1 MPRTGSRAGLWA
13 ARVLLAGA
21 VLVLVAVGLGP
32 LTGTYRL
39 ATVLT
44 GSMAPGM
51 PAGSMAVLVPV
62 DPAAVRVGDVITY
75 EAPLPDHRVVTHRVV
90 DIVAGGPHPVLRTK
104 GDANAAADPWTARL
118 SGSPAWRRVAVVPRA
133 GTVIRALRAAPVHR
147 ATVRLIPLMLLTVML
162 LGIWF
167 PRLEPARRV
176 AVVVTVALVAAV
188 PAAMAAFTKSASAAT
203 TLGSA
208 PDWTAPTASTTTIAK
223 QTGYLAGSIKQGIAY
238 YLYAN
243 VADNGNPASGVS
255 TVKADLSALT
265 AGQTNVSL
273 TAGSYAI
280 NGVSYNYRSAA
291 LTAPSPLTAGS
302 KGYTITS
309 TDVLGYS
316 GPQSFTTTVDNTPP
330 SAFDIQTA
338 NHAGGA
344 QGTAEIGDTIS
355 FTYSEPIDPQSIL
368 PGWTG
373 ASTNVV
379 VHLEDGGCLLNLL
392 VKLCNDDSFEIYN
405 GASPLATIGPIN
417 LRDPDYIGG
426 GLIGTSG
433 DAIFGASGTPSTM
446 VQSGSSIVVTLG
458 TRSGAGADPGGST
471 TMQWDPPTTPYD
483 AAGNALDGVA
493 RNEQGGSDREF

>member
-1 MPRTGSRAGLWA
+1 MAAAGHWA
-13 ARVLLAGA
+13 GRVLLAGA
-21 VLVLVAVGLGP
+21 LLVLLAVGVGP

-51 PAGSMAVLVPV
+51 PAGSMAVLVPI

-75 EAPLPDHRVVTHRVV
+75 QAPLPDHRVVTHRVTE
-90 DIVAGGPHPVLRTK
+90 ILAGGPHPVLRTK
-104 GDANAAADPWTARL
+104 GDANATADPWTARL
-118 SGSPAWRRVAVVPRA
+118 SGSPAWRRVGVVPWA
-133 GTVIRALRAAPVHR
+133 GTAIRALRAAPVHR
-147 ATVRLIPLMLLTVML
+147 ATVRLVPLVLLTVML

-167 PRLEPARRV
+167 PRLAPARRV
-176 AVVVTVALVAAV
+176 AVVVTVAMVAAV
-188 PAAMAAFTKSASAAT
+188 PAALAAFTKSTSASHT
-203 TLGSA
+203 VGSA
-208 PDWTAPTASTTTIAK
+208 PDWTAPTVSTTTIAK
-223 QTGYLAGSIKQGIAY
+223 QTGYLAGSVKQGIAY

-265 AGQTNVSL
+265 ATQTNVPL
-273 TAGSYAI
+273 TSGSYSV
-280 NGVSYNYRSAA
+280 NGVSYNYRSGA
-291 LTAPSPLTAGS
+291 LTSANPLAAGS
-302 KGYTITS
+302 KSYSITS

-316 GPQSFTTTVDNTPP
+316 GTQSFSTTVDNTAP
-330 SAFDIQTA
+330 SAFDIQTT
-338 NHAGGA
+338 NHAGGTA
-344 QGTAEIGDTIS
+344 GTAEIGDTIS

-373 ASTNVV
+373 GSTNVV

-392 VKLCNDDSFEIYN
+392 VKLCSDDSFEVYN
-405 GASPLATIGPIN
+405 GANPLATLGPVDLN
-417 LRDPDYIGG
+417 DPDYIGG
-426 GLIGTSG
+426 GLLGTLG
-433 DAIFGASGTPSTM
+433 DALFGATGTPSTM
-446 VQSGSSIVVTLG
+446 VRSGNSIVITLG
-458 TRSGAGADPGGST
+458 TRSGSAVDQGGTT